1 MAGHTRM
8 LLGFL
13 FGAMAGLLVYALTD
27 GTPTWLAFLMEYV
40 TGPIGSVF
48 LRLLFMLVIP
58 LVFSA
63 LVMGIAELGDVRE
76 LGRMGMKMGI
86 FTVVFTGIA
95 VTLGLVLMNFFRPGE
110 GLDADL
116 GQSLIAS
123 SGDRLGDIV
132 RSGAGA
138 EAGVDMIVKIVP
150 TNVIQAA
157 ASNDIL
163 GVMFF
168 ALFFGIGLV
177 ITKNEN
183 TEKVTGVIQG
193 ILDTSMTLINVV
205 ISMAPIAIACLVFDL
220 MAKFGWDILVKLG
233 GFVLVTLLAMLIQFF
248 VVYGLGLW
256 LVAKR
261 NPWHFLKGA
270 KEALLM
276 AFSTSSS
283 SATLPTTLKVSEETL
298 GLPRKVSRFV
308 LTIGATANQHGTALF
323 EGVTVLFLAQFF
335 GVDLSLADQLMIM
348 FICVLGGI
356 GTAGVPAGSLPVI
369 AMICIMFGIPAEGIG
384 IILGVDRFLD
394 MCRTTINV
402 GGDLVAVA
410 VIAESSTDGPDDVGP
425 LEHVGAS

>member
-13 FGAMAGLLVYALTD
+13 FGALAGLLVYALTD
-27 GTPTWLAFLMEYV
+27 GTPSWLAYLMEYV

-138 EAGVDMIVKIVP
+138 EAGIDMIVKIVP

-157 ASNDIL
+157 ATNDIL

-248 VVYGLGLW
+248 VVYGLGLC

-283 SATLPTTLKVSEETL
+283 SATLPTTLKVSEESL

>member
-13 FGAMAGLLVYALTD
+13 FGALTGLVVYALTD
-27 GTPTWLAFLMEYV
+27 GTPMWLAFLMEYV

-76 LGRMGMKMGI
+76 LGRMGVKMGI

-138 EAGVDMIVKIVP
+138 DAGIDMIVKIVP

-157 ASNDIL
+157 ATNDIL

-233 GFVLVTLLAMLIQFF
+233 GFVLVTLFAMLIQFF

-261 NPWHFLKGA
+261 NPWEFLKGA

-283 SATLPTTLKVSEETL
+283 SASLPTTLKVSEETL
-298 GLPRKVSRFV
+298 MLPRKVSRFV

-410 VIAESSTDGPDDVGP
+410 VIAETSGEDSYSEPSS
-425 LEHVGAS
+425 LSGAP